1 MDRSQDNK
9 RIAKNTA
16 LLYVR
21 SLILLVITLYT
32 SRVILKALG
41 VEDYGIYNLV
51 GGVVTMFAMI
61 SGTLSSASQ
70 RFITFALG
78 EGDSDNC
85 KKVFSNSITLHIV
98 LGLIIV
104 AILEIGGVWFLNHKL
119 NIPEGRMAVANVV
132 LQCSIA
138 TFFVNIISVPFNA
151 LIIAHEKMSAF
162 AYISILEGVLKL
174 LIAILLL
181 YVWMDKLVLFAILQL
196 ALAVFLRSIYSIY
209 CNRHFEEAQ
218 RLKLHIDK
226 GLFKDMFSFAGWNL
240 FGQTSMVLRNQGVD
254 IVLNMFFGVT
264 VNAAKGVSNQVQRAV
279 MQFVGNF
286 QTALK
291 PQLTK
296 SVAQNDIQR
305 THELVIQGSRFSFY
319 MMLLFTV
326 PLIISSKEILG
337 LWLVKVPDWA
347 SVFVQLTM
355 FYLLLDTQSRFLM
368 HAIMATG
375 KIRNYQIV
383 VGGTKLMA
391 IPMAY
396 LWLVAGGTPTV
407 GIWVNIILEIICL
420 GERLYFNK
428 KMLNLPVADFL
439 NSAFTKCFLV
449 LIVSMVV
456 PYLTYLY
463 VTKNLWVVL
472 PVSLASSLLAVYC
485 LGLNKQERTQ
495 LVSKAKKIIRKK
507 IHV

>member
-78 EGDSDNC
+78 EGDSGNC

-196 ALAVFLRSIYSIY
+196 ALAVILRSIYSIY

-240 FGQTSMVLRNQGVD
+240 FGQTSLVLRNQGVD

-449 LIVSMVV
+449 LIVAMLL
-456 PYLTYLY
+456 PYLTYMY

-485 LGLNKQERTQ
+485 LGLNKHERTQ
-495 LVSKAKKIIRKK
+495 LISKAEKIIRKK
-507 IHV
+507 I

>member
-1 MDRSQDNK
+1 MSRSQDNK

-78 EGDSDNC
+78 KGDPDNS

-104 AILEIGGVWFLNHKL
+104 VILEIGGVWFLNHKL
-119 NIPEGRMAVANVV
+119 NIPEGRMAVANIV

-138 TFFVNIISVPFNA
+138 TFFVNIISVPFNS
-151 LIIAHEKMSAF
+151 LIIAHERMSAF

-181 YVWMDKLVLFAILQL
+181 YVWIDKLVLYAVLQL
-196 ALAVFLRSIYSIY
+196 ALAVLLRAIYSIY
-209 CNRHFEEAQ
+209 SNRHFEEA
-218 RLKLHIDK
+218 RGLKLHIDK
-226 GLFKDMFSFAGWNL
+226 GLFKEMFSFAGWNL

-254 IVLNMFFGVT
+254 IVLNIFFGVT
-264 VNAAKGVSNQVQRAV
+264 VNAAKGVSNQVQHAV

-305 THELVIQGSRFSFY
+305 THELIIQGSRFSFY
-319 MMLLFTV
+319 LMLLFTV

-337 LWLVKVPDWA
+337 IWLVKVPDWA
-347 SVFVQLTM
+347 TVFVQLTM
-355 FYLLLDTQSRFLM
+355 FYLLLDTQSRFLL

-396 LWLVAGGTPTV
+396 LWLRVGGTPTV
-407 GIWVNIILEIICL
+407 GIWVNIILEILCL
-420 GERLYFNK
+420 GERLYFNQ
-428 KMLNLPVADFL
+428 KMLNLPVAVFL

-449 LIVSMVV
+449 LIVSMIM
-456 PYLTYLY
+456 PYLSYKY
-463 VTKNLWVVL
+463 VTNSLWIVL
-472 PVSLASSLLAVYC
+472 PISIVSTLLSVYY
-485 LGLNKQERTQ
+485 LGLNKSERMM
-495 LVSKAKKIIRKK
+495 LMDKAEKILHK
-507 IHV
+507 ILHV

>member
-196 ALAVFLRSIYSIY
+196 ALAVILRSIYSIY

-240 FGQTSMVLRNQGVD
+240 FGQTSLVLRNQGVD

-391 IPMAY
+391 IPIVY
-396 LWLVAGGTPTV
+396 LWLIAGGTPTV
-407 GIWVNIILEIICL
+407 GIWVNIILEIISL

-449 LIVSMVV
+449 LIVAMIV
-456 PYLTYLY
+456 PYLTYMY

-485 LGLNKQERTQ
+485 LGLNKHERTQ
-495 LVSKAKKIIRKK
+495 LISKAEKIIRKK
-507 IHV
+507 I

>member
-78 EGDSDNC
+78 EGNPDHC

-196 ALAVFLRSIYSIY
+196 ALAVILRSIYSIY

-240 FGQTSMVLRNQGVD
+240 FGQTSLVLRNQGVD

-449 LIVSMVV
+449 LIVAMLL
-456 PYLTYLY
+456 PYLTYMY

-485 LGLNKQERTQ
+485 LGLNKHERTQ
-495 LVSKAKKIIRKK
+495 LISKAEKIIRKK
-507 IHV
+507 I